1 MRLFPLHVR
10 PTARPGDSEEARGVR
25 VRTQNG
31 AGAAAVRRGRGTVPA
46 RRVRWIL
53 LGAFLPLFL
62 AVPQAHAQAPA
73 HAPLI
78 AAAMAEETTA
88 QDRLLELADV
98 VRTRNVSDV
107 QLSPDGATVAYVV
120 REMDLEGDRW
130 RSAIWLAPLDG
141 SEPARRVTWS
151 PQGER
156 SPRWSPD
163 GRFLAFISN
172 REGDGRGGQIWLLPR
187 EGGEAFQA
195 TALEQ
200 GISSFTWAPDGGR
213 VAVVLRDQPE
223 PPPPLPIEG
232 FEERDDPP
240 LPHVITRLQFLQDGT
255 GYTGERRNQIHL
267 VEMDPAK
274 GPTSE
279 TRRLT
284 DGPWDHSGP
293 SWSPDGRW
301 IAFSANREEWP
312 DVTYRSDLWV
322 VSVEGGEAIRLTD
335 DPGTDSG
342 PVWSPDG
349 RRIAYRHTPLTLRY
363 TGRRVYDHGD
373 PVRRGHGATR
383 GHRRPHRCPRSPGA
397 GGGITGP
404 VTADTS
410 TCLDP
415 GTGTVPLLRIPAR
428 GRGRGGVLL
437 GPSVVGQYAL
447 TPGEDRVVAI
457 LSWATQPSDVFV
469 GPVEPRALSQEFFR
483 TGSAQEVQAGHASL
497 ENLSRVNAEWLDQVQ
512 LSEPVH
518 MRYESQDG
526 TPIEGWYLLPP
537 GASAS
542 DGPFPLILKIHGGP
556 VAQYTWAYDFE
567 RQWWAAQGYVV
578 VYTNPRGSSGYGEG
592 FAHALWQDW
601 GGPDYYDVIAGVEW
615 LVDRDI
621 ADPDRMGVG
630 GWSYGGI
637 LTNFIIIRDHRFSAA
652 ISGASTALNVS
663 LYGTDD
669 LQRWWEHELGLPWEN
684 REVYDRISALFDA
697 HLVETPTL
705 FVVGSADRRTPASQ
719 SEQFYTWLRRRE
731 VPTGLIVYPGEYH
744 GISRPSFVI
753 DRYERYR
760 TWYAR
765 HLLGDEDADPFF
777 GRRSW

>member
-1 MRLFPLHVR
+1 MRRQLRCRARSGALLLTVVLL
-10 PTARPGDSEEARGVR
+10 TAWSP
-25 VRTQNG
+25 G
-31 AGAAAVRRGRGTVPA
+31 AGAQGLGSSQPPTGGGFESAAPA
-46 RRVRWIL
+46 PDTLTL
-53 LGAFLPLFL
+53 LG
-62 AVPQAHAQAPA
+62 
-73 HAPLI
+73 
-78 AAAMAEETTA
+78 
-88 QDRLLELADV
+88 LEHL
-98 VRTRNVSDV
+98 VRTRSPGDV

-349 RRIAYRHTPLTLRY
+349 RRIAYRHTPPHPPVYGSARLR
-363 TGRRVYDHGD
+363 TMVVEVGD
-373 PVRRGHGATR
+373 ETVR
-383 GHRRPHRCPRSPGA
+383 PGA
-397 GGGITGP
+397 VHDLTDPLDRPLEGAITWSGDGRWVHVPIQERGSVGLIRLPAEGGEAEAI
-404 VTADTS
+404 
-410 TCLDP
+410 
-415 GTGTVPLLRIPAR
+415 
-428 GRGRGGVLL
+428 LL
-437 GPSVVGQYAL
+437 GPSVVQGYAL
-447 TPGEDRVVAI
+447 TPGGGRVVAL
-457 LSWATQPSDVFV
+457 LSTATHPADVFV
-469 GPVEPRALSQEFFR
+469 AEVNPVPLPLTHFEGDADPGFSVGHGALR
-483 TGSAQEVQAGHASL
+483 
-497 ENLSRVNAEWLDQVQ
+497 NLSRANDAWLDGVR
-512 LSEPVH
+512 LSEPTHVV
-518 MRYESQDG
+518 YPSSDG
-526 TPIEGWYLLPP
+526 TRIAGWYLLPP
-537 GASAS
+537 GAAEG
-542 DGPFPLILKIHGGP
+542 DGPFPLVVKIHGGP
-556 VAQYTWAYDFE
+556 VSQYTWGYDFE
-567 RQWWAAQGYVV
+567 RQWWASQGYVV
-578 VYTNPRGSSGYGEG
+578 LYTNPRGSSGYGED
-592 FAHALWQDW
+592 FAYALWRDW
-601 GGPDYYDVIAGVEW
+601 GGPDYHDVIGGVEW
-615 LVDRDI
+615 LVERGV
-621 ADPDRMGVG
+621 ADPERMGVG
-630 GWSYGGI
+630 GWSYGAI
-637 LTNFIIIRDHRFSAA
+637 LTNFIIVRDHRFRAA
-652 ISGASTALNVS
+652 ISGAGTALNISV
-663 LYGTDD
+663 YGTDD

-684 REVYDRISALFDA
+684 REAYDRISSLYDA
-697 HLVETPTL
+697 HRVRTPTL
-705 FVVGSADRRTPASQ
+705 FLVGAADRRTPASQ

-731 VPTGLIVYPGEYH
+731 VPTGLIVYPDEGH
-744 GISRPSFVI
+744 GISRPTFVI
-753 DRYERYR
+753 DRLERYR
-760 TWYAR
+760 TWFG
-765 HLLGDEDADPFF
+765 HHILGDGDADPFF
-777 GRRSW
+777 GRLSW